1 MDDLTTSLPIINN
14 RYQISGTIATG
25 GMAVIYKAQDLMLE
39 RPVALKILKK
49 ELSDDLSFQNRFR
62 QEARASARLIHP
74 NIVTTF
80 DFGYDRDRLFIVM
93 EYVKGTE
100 LKELMIA
107 DEKVSITDAIDY
119 LQQACR
125 GLSYA
130 HQQGF
135 VHCDIKPQ
143 NLMVTNEKVLKI
155 TDFGISRA
163 LDTITREE
171 QADVVWG
178 SPYYISPEQS
188 AGKAPSP
195 GSDIYALG
203 VVAYELFSGQLPF
216 EADNSAELARLHR
229 VEPPRPLIEI
239 NPQISNELNHIVMR
253 CLKKDPVD
261 RFESAGNLEEA
272 LTMVRIPVFTS
283 EPKPVQRQVHY
294 QSTLEPEETETRKPD
309 MTTILLA
316 LLALILV
323 GGLIPFWLYIVL
335 SINSINR

>member
-39 RPVALKILKK
+39 RPVALKILKRD
-49 ELSDDLSFQNRFR
+49 LSDDLSFQNRFR

-100 LKELMIA
+100 LKELMSA
-107 DEKVSITDAIDY
+107 EEKVEIYDAIDY
-119 LQQACR
+119 LLQSCR
-125 GLSYA
+125 GLAYA

-143 NLMVTNEKVLKI
+143 NLMVTDDKVLKI

-195 GSDIYALG
+195 ATDIYSLG

-216 EADNSAELARLHR
+216 EAENSTELARMHR
-229 VEPPRPLIEI
+229 MEIPQPLIDI
-239 NPQISNELNHIVMR
+239 NPQIPDELNRIVMR
-253 CLKKDPVD
+253 CLEKDPEN
-261 RFESAGNLEEA
+261 RYETAGNLEED
-272 LTMVRIPVFTS
+272 LSLVRISVLAPESQPVM
-283 EPKPVQRQVHY
+283 RQVSI
-294 QSTLEPEETETRKPD
+294 QSDLEPEEPGTGKPD
-309 MTTILLA
+309 MATILLA
-316 LLALILV
+316 LLALILA
-323 GGLIPFWLYIVL
+323 GGLIPFWLYVVL

>member
-1 MDDLTTSLPIINN
+1 MDDLTTSLSIINN

-49 ELSDDLSFQNRFR
+49 NLSDDLSFQNRFR

-100 LKELMIA
+100 LKELMSA
-107 DEKVSITDAIDY
+107 ETKVAIKDAIDF

-125 GLSYA
+125 GLAYA
-130 HQQGF
+130 HQKGF

-143 NLMVTNEKVLKI
+143 NLMVTDEKVLKI

-171 QADVVWG
+171 KADVVWG

-195 GSDIYALG
+195 VTDIYALG
-203 VVAYELFSGQLPF
+203 VVAYELFSGKLPF
-216 EADNSAELARLHR
+216 EAESSAELARMHR
-229 VEPPRPLIEI
+229 IEIPRPLIEI
-239 NPQISNELNHIVMR
+239 NPQIPDELNQIVMR
-253 CLKKDPVD
+253 CLEKDPED
-261 RFESAGNLEEA
+261 RFESAENLEETLA
-272 LTMVRIPVFTS
+272 KVRISVSTS
-283 EPKPVQRQVHY
+283 DLKQVQRQVAS
-294 QSTLEPEETETRKPD
+294 QPDPEPEEPETRKPD
-309 MTTILLA
+309 MATILLA
-316 LLALILV
+316 LLALIV
-323 GGLIPFWLYIVL
+323 AGGLIPFWLYIVL
-335 SINSINR
+335 SISSINR

>member
-49 ELSDDLSFQNRFR
+49 DLSDDLSFQNRFR
-62 QEARASARLIHP
+62 QEARASARLNHP

-100 LKELMIA
+100 LKELMSAEEKIA
-107 DEKVSITDAIDY
+107 TKDAIDF

-125 GLSYA
+125 GLAYA

-143 NLMVTNEKVLKI
+143 NLLVTDEKVLKI

-163 LDTITREE
+163 LDTVTREE

-195 GSDIYALG
+195 ATDIYSLG
-203 VVAYELFSGQLPF
+203 VVAYEMLTGRLPF
-216 EADNSAELARLHR
+216 KANEAAELTRMHR
-229 VEPPRPLIEI
+229 MELPRDLNQIDPRISQELNKIVLRCLQKEPGDRFTTAEELENALASVDLIDTPISATETPDSHLEQQEMIIDVKPPRPDL
-239 NPQISNELNHIVMR
+239 V
-253 CLKKDPVD
+253 
-261 RFESAGNLEEA
+261 
-272 LTMVRIPVFTS
+272 
-283 EPKPVQRQVHY
+283 
-294 QSTLEPEETETRKPD
+294 
-309 MTTILLA
+309 TILLA
-316 LLALILV
+316 FLV
-323 GGLIPFWLYIVL
+323 LVLGGGLIPFWLYVIL
-335 SINSINR
+335 SLNSINR